1 MLRWTCL
8 EAGCDAVVTAEDED
22 ELIEKVN
29 AHVGEAHKSYEL
41 EEVIV
46 ANAEVVDGDGG

>member
-8 EAGCDAVVTAEDED
+8 EAGCDAAITASDED

-29 AHVGEAHKSYEL
+29 GHVGEAHKSYEL
-41 EEVIV
+41 DEVIL
-46 ANAEVVDGDGG
+46 AGAEEIDD